1 MGSRARGLQ
10 ELHHVSSVV
19 LAPRLWST
27 GSTVVAHRLSCPI
40 PCRMFSD
47 QGNLCLLHWQAGSLP
62 LNYQGSSCVLILY
75 LKTLLNSLVQTVLF
89 FFFWWSLQGSL
100 CINSIMSFAN
110 SISVITSFSTW
121 IYFKN
126 FFLDSLLGL
135 WLLILCWI
143 KVARVGILVLLFS

>member
-10 ELHHVSSVV
+10 ELHHVGSVV

-62 LNYQGSSCVLILY
+62 LSYQGSSCVLILY
-75 LKTLLNSLVQTVLF
+75 LKTLLNSLVQTVLCF
-89 FFFWWSLQGSL
+89 FFGGVFMVLYVLIVSCHLQ
-100 CINSIMSFAN
+100 IV
-110 SISVITSFSTW
+110 SVLLLPFRLEFILK
-121 IYFKN
+121 I
-126 FFLDSLLGL
+126 FFLTH
-135 WLLILCWI
+135 CWDYD
-143 KVARVGILVLLFS
+143 F